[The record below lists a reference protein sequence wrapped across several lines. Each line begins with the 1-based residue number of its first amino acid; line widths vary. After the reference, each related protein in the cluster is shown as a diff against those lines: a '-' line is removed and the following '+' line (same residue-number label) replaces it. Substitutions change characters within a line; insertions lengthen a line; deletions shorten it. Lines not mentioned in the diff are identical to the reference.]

1 MLFLSF
7 LKCVFKSIVKGW
19 AVFFVLIIL
28 NLVLI
33 CSSLKAHPLMIQKT
47 KISIIDDFHPVFL
60 QQLNPYFEVDYQPFI
75 QKKDI
80 LSQLYNSEVI
90 AVRSKI
96 NFDESLIKL
105 LPNLKCIARGGAGMD
120 NIDEEYAIKKGI
132 VLLNAPEGNRNAV
145 AEHCIGLLIGLS
157 KNIVKGHQN
166 VVDLNWD
173 REGNRGWEIKGKK
186 IGIIGYGNTGSSFAN
201 KLAGFDCEVLV
212 YDKYKSVKSNG
223 YIKSVDLETLKKES
237 DVISLHIPLTKETN
251 QMVENSFIE
260 GLKQGVVLINTS
272 RGNVVNQAS
281 VLNWIKSG
289 KIKQY
294 ATDVLENE
302 NLKAFNPCEIDIFK
316 SLLATNQVIITP
328 HVAGWSHE
336 SYFNIADVLSK
347 KLIDFSLSTKKN

>member
-1 MLFLSF
+1 MLFLSI
-7 LKCVFKSIVKGW
+7 LKCVFKSVIKGW

-47 KISIIDDFHPVFL
+47 KISIIDDFHSVFL
-60 QQLNPYFEVDYQPFI
+60 QQLQPFFEVDYQPTI
-75 QKKDI
+75 DKKDL
-80 LSQLYNSEVI
+80 LSQVVNSEVI
-90 AVRSKI
+90 AVRSKVV
-96 NFDESLIKL
+96 FDETLLKL

-120 NIDEEYAIKKGI
+120 NIDEEYAQKNGI

-157 KNIVKGHQN
+157 KNIVKGHQD
-166 VVDLNWD
+166 VIGFNWD

-186 IGIIGYGNTGSSFAN
+186 IGIIGFGNTGSAFAH
-201 KLAGFDCEVLV
+201 KLSSFDCEILV
-212 YDKYKSVKSNG
+212 YDKFKNVESNS
-223 YIKSVDLETLKKES
+223 YLTNVDLETLKKES
-237 DVISLHIPLTKETN
+237 DVISLHVPLTKETN
-251 QMVENSFIE
+251 QMINNSFIE

-272 RGNVVNQAS
+272 RGNVVNQVS

-302 NLKAFNPCEIDIFK
+302 NLKSFTSSEIDLFE

>member
-7 LKCVFKSIVKGW
+7 LKCVFKSVIKGW

-47 KISIIDDFHPVFL
+47 KISIVDDFHPIFL
-60 QQLNPYFEVDYQPFI
+60 QQLQPFFEVDYQPTI
-75 QKKDI
+75 YKKDL
-80 LSQLYNSEVI
+80 LSQVVNSEVI
-90 AVRSKI
+90 AVRSKVV
-96 NFDESLIKL
+96 FDESLLKL

-120 NIDEEYAIKKGI
+120 NIDEEYAIKNGI

-157 KNIVKGHQN
+157 KNIVKGHQD
-166 VVDLNWD
+166 VIDFNWD

-186 IGIIGYGNTGSSFAN
+186 IGIIGYGNTGSAFAH
-201 KLAGFDCEVLV
+201 KLSSFDCDVLV
-212 YDKYKSVKSNG
+212 YDKFKNVESNT
-223 YIKSVDLETLKKES
+223 YLTNVDLETLKKES

-251 QMVENSFIE
+251 QMINNSFIE

-272 RGNVVNQAS
+272 RGNVVNQVS

-302 NLKAFNPCEIDIFK
+302 NLKSFTSSEIDLFE

-336 SYFNIADVLSK
+336 SYFSIADVLSK

>member
-33 CSSLKAHPLMIQKT
+33 CSSLKAHPLMIQKA
-47 KISIIDDFHPVFL
+47 KISVIDDFHPIFL
-60 QQLNPYFEVDYQPFI
+60 QQLKPYFEVDYQPTI
-75 QKKDI
+75 EKNEIINQVYNADI
-80 LSQLYNSEVI
+80 I
-90 AVRSKI
+90 AVRSKV
-96 NFDESLIKL
+96 NFDESLIKS

-120 NIDEEYAIKKGI
+120 NIDEEYALQRGL

-157 KNIVKGHQN
+157 KNIIKGHQN
-166 VVDLNWD
+166 VVGLNWD

-186 IGIIGYGNTGSSFAN
+186 IGIIGYGNTGSTLAQ
-201 KLAGFDCEVLV
+201 KLAGFDCEVLA
-212 YDKYKSVKSNG
+212 YDKYKTVKSNN
-223 YIKSVDLETLKKES
+223 YIKNVDLETLKMES
-237 DVISLHIPLTKETN
+237 DVISLHVPLTKETN
-251 QMVENSFIE
+251 QMIDNSFIE
-260 GLKQGVVLINTS
+260 GLKQGVVLINSS
-272 RGNVVNQAS
+272 RGKVVNQAS

-302 NLKAFNPCEIDIFK
+302 NLKSFTSSEMDLFE

>member
-1 MLFLSF
+1 
-7 LKCVFKSIVKGW
+7 
-19 AVFFVLIIL
+19 
-28 NLVLI
+28 
-33 CSSLKAHPLMIQKT
+33 MIQKT

-60 QQLNPYFEVDYQPFI
+60 QQLQPFFEVDYQPTI
-75 QKKDI
+75 DKKDL
-80 LSQLYNSEVI
+80 LSQVINSEVI

-96 NFDESLIKL
+96 VFDESLLKL

-120 NIDEEYAIKKGI
+120 NIDEEYARKNGI

-166 VVDLNWD
+166 VIDLNWD

-186 IGIIGYGNTGSSFAN
+186 IGIIGYGNTGSAFAQ
-201 KLAGFDCEVLV
+201 KLAGFDCEVLA
-212 YDKYKSVKSNG
+212 YDKYKTVNTNN
-223 YIKSVDLETLKKES
+223 YIKNVDLETLKIES
-237 DVISLHIPLTKETN
+237 DVISLHVPLTKETN
-251 QMVENSFIE
+251 QMIDNSFIE

-272 RGNVVNQAS
+272 RGNVVNQVS

-302 NLKAFNPCEIDIFK
+302 NLKSFTSSEINLFEG
-316 SLLATNQVIITP
+316 LLSTNQVIITP